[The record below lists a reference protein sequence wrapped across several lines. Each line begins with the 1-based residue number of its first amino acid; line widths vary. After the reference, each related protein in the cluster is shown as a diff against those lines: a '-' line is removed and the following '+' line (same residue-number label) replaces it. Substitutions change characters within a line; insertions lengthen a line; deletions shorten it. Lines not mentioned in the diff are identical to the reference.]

1 MVNLMTIKKSIAIT
15 LFSIGLTFAVQSGAT
30 NLGPVI
36 SQGYEI
42 VLSNFQAP
50 ATANGGVTFQECDEC
65 ERMTVRVTSETVYKV
80 NGRPVRLEDFR
91 KAIASVRDRDEVALT
106 VLHHLESNTIE
117 MIDVLL

>member
-1 MVNLMTIKKSIAIT
+1 MVNLMTIKKSLAIT

-36 SQGYEI
+36 SQGYEV

-50 ATANGGVTFQECDEC
+50 ATTNGGVTFQECDEC

-80 NGRPVRLEDFR
+80 NGRPIRLEDFR